1 MKTLVAVL
9 ISLGGGA
16 TLGVAAV
23 LGVQASVT
31 PDSSTL
37 EQSNQGPIDV
47 LNYGDRD

>member
-23 LGVQASVT
+23 AGVQAAMD
-31 PDSSTL
+31 PDRGTI
-37 EQSNQGPIDV
+37 EQADQGPINV
-47 LNYGDRD
+47 LVYGER